1 MLFQLLL
8 VVVGVL
14 VSDPD
19 HDAKN
24 KADGGSD
31 KVRRAQCSGSAC
43 RLHVRLIWMKSGIFE
58 PRSRAIVFA
67 RLSTARPEVITCEA
81 VSRRNRG
88 SHSAERHVTAR
99 QGTVWV
105 MDAAARWTRP
115 VSSFRSSSSCR
126 LLLAVVVVL
135 SLSNSDRRIP

>member
-31 KVRRAQCSGSAC
+31 KVRTAGSMQRICLCAVACAVDLDEIRDSNRA
-43 RLHVRLIWMKSGIFE
+43 HVLLF
-58 PRSRAIVFA
+58 
-67 RLSTARPEVITCEA
+67 LS
-81 VSRRNRG
+81 
-88 SHSAERHVTAR
+88 
-99 QGTVWV
+99 
-105 MDAAARWTRP
+105 
-115 VSSFRSSSSCR
+115 
-126 LLLAVVVVL
+126 
-135 SLSNSDRRIP
+135 SLDSET